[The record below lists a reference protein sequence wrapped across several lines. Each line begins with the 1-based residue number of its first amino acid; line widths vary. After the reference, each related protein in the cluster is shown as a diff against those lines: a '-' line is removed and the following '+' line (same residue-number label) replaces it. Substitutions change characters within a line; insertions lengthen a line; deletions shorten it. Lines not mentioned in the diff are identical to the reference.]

1 MTGNCSPS
9 SQSVTERQ
17 SKFINEL
24 IPEGQEKI
32 STKLVTIIF
41 ILGYLGVPLFVP
53 FSIFKEGHPIETIS
67 NVIDNIWMLCVVFW
81 VFCASKLINFLNSDE
96 KGSEIWFNQIWSLLF
111 GPIYFNYKINKMIE
125 ETYLP
130 LRKMILRQAQNNN
143 LLQLTLTPNGL
154 LAVRTKFLSR
164 SLSVFVSQNKIDL

>member
-9 SQSVTERQ
+9 SQPVTERQ

-24 IPEGQEKI
+24 IPESQEKI
-32 STKLVTIIF
+32 FTKLVTFIF

-53 FSIFKEGHPIETIS
+53 FSIFKEGHTIETIS

-96 KGSEIWFNQIWSLLF
+96 KGSEIRF
-111 GPIYFNYKINKMIE
+111 
-125 ETYLP
+125 
-130 LRKMILRQAQNNN
+130 RN
-143 LLQLTLTPNGL
+143 LIQ
-154 LAVRTKFLSR
+154 
-164 SLSVFVSQNKIDL
+164 

>member
-9 SQSVTERQ
+9 SQPVTERQ

-32 STKLVTIIF
+32 STKLVTFIF

-53 FSIFKEGHPIETIS
+53 FSIFEEGHPIETIS

-81 VFCASKLINFLNSDE
+81 IFCASKLINFLNSDE
-96 KGSEIWFNQIWSLLF
+96 KGSEIRF
-111 GPIYFNYKINKMIE
+111 
-125 ETYLP
+125 
-130 LRKMILRQAQNNN
+130 QN
-143 LLQLTLTPNGL
+143 LIQ
-154 LAVRTKFLSR
+154 
-164 SLSVFVSQNKIDL
+164 